1 MEIIDLDTT
10 RDLEEKSREGTSK
23 LHLHEKGVTTP
34 VINFFPKSFSID
46 TVPSIDETIWCCPV
60 TFELDD

>member
-34 VINFFPKSFSID
+34 PG
-46 TVPSIDETIWCCPV
+46 
-60 TFELDD
+60 